1 MSDIYNAD
9 EPRGDYTRAHD
20 TAGDHARGQGAAPG
34 FTRRDDPDNPLR
46 MLGQAAWQALML
58 IGLAAIAVGVITL
71 VWPGRTLLVLG
82 VLFGIYL
89 LISGVLEIVAAFGD
103 HISAGMRVLN
113 VIVGAVSIL
122 LGVFC
127 FRNSLHNSILL
138 LSLWIGIGFLM
149 WGIATVVTSAS
160 APAGIP
166 GRGWGV
172 FLGVMTAIGG
182 IIVISWPISSIVTL
196 AVFAGIYLIAIGLVE
211 VIHAFSLRSKVQHM
225 GSGRHA
231 TV

>member
-1 MSDIYNAD
+1 MA
-9 EPRGDYTRAHD
+9 R
-20 TAGDHARGQGAAPG
+20 TAGDYARGQGAAPDY
-34 FTRRDDPDNPLR
+34 TRRDYDADNPLR
-46 MLGQAAWQALML
+46 MLGQAAWQALLL

-82 VLFGIYL
+82 VLFGLYL
-89 LISGVLEIVAAFGD
+89 LISGVMEIVAAFGD

-113 VIVGAVSIL
+113 VIVGALSIL

-160 APAGIP
+160 APSGIP

-172 FLGVMTAIGG
+172 FLGVLTAIGG
-182 IIVISWPISSIVTL
+182 IIMISWPISSIVTL
-196 AVFAGIYLIAIGLVE
+196 AVFTGIYLIAIGVVE
-211 VIHAFSLRSKVQHM
+211 VIHAFTLRSRVRHM
-225 GSGRHA
+225 GSGQHA
-231 TV
+231 AA